1 MRRSEALD
9 GRGCSMTAAE
19 TERLFL
25 RLALDRH
32 RPRLLLP
39 PFPKAVPPPP
49 PPSQEQTEVRAKS
62 SLSRPDISS

>member
-1 MRRSEALD
+1 
-9 GRGCSMTAAE
+9 MTAAE

-25 RLALDRH
+25 RLTLDRH

-49 PPSQEQTEVRAKS
+49 PPSKERLEVRMGARCTGGATS
-62 SLSRPDISS
+62 DGYTTEF